1 MPSELDNRAAPKE
14 SRGGPINDPDADALD
29 FLPSAPTS
37 PRFPHAVR
45 VRVFTF
51 HFVNYALSVGTSLA
65 VNE

>member
-1 MPSELDNRAAPKE
+1 MIQTP
-14 SRGGPINDPDADALD
+14 LD
-29 FLPSAPTS
+29 FLPSTPTS